1 VKKLRLKKFKLS
13 GLKGK
18 TGLKGARPL
27 TGTKGLKG
35 QKAKSF

>member
-1 VKKLRLKKFKLS
+1 MKLRLKKFKLS

-27 TGTKGLKG
+27 TGLKGCTGLK
-35 QKAKSF
+35 AKKF